1 MKESNVGSIVLKKRK
16 KIYYVVG
23 YVKPN
28 LGLLMNKQQQSDSMK
43 PLDTFKVVV
52 VDGTV
57 WKNQSI
63 LLDSSNFSSFVV
75 LKDSQHSVRLTE
87 T

>member
-1 MKESNVGSIVLKKRK
+1 
-16 KIYYVVG
+16 
-23 YVKPN
+23 
-28 LGLLMNKQQQSDSMK
+28 MK